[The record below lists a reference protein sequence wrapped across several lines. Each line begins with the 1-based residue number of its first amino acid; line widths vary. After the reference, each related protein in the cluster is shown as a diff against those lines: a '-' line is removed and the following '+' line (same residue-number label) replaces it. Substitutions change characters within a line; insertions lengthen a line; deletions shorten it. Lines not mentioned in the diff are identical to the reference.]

1 MAGRL
6 GSVGEGDVE
15 LLIRNN
21 LTECGLSGERRVYCG
36 DLTCQNLYGS
46 SPV

>member
-1 MAGRL
+1 MAGDH
-6 GSVGEGDVE
+6 VGRGGDVE

-21 LTECGLSGERRVYCG
+21 LTECGERRVYCG

>member
-1 MAGRL
+1 MAGDHVSR
-6 GSVGEGDVE
+6 GGDVE

>member
-1 MAGRL
+1 MAGDH
-6 GSVGEGDVE
+6 VGRGGDVE

-21 LTECGLSGERRVYCG
+21 LTECGLSGGVYCG